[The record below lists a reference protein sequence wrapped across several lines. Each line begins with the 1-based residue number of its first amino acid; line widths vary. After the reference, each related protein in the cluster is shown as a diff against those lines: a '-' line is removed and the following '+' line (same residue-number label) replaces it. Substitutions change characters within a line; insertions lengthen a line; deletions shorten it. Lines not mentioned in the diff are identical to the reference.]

1 MSINKRILLC
11 LLLLLLVGR
20 VSFHL
25 IHQSPKYIAQKK
37 EIEKQESQLVH
48 DKDTKLPYTFLNN
61 VIAQSGATSSV
72 YYKSLD
78 TGEVFYNF
86 SGKMPAGGLIRP
98 YVAAALLDAV
108 KEGNLSLDETVTV
121 TAKALRK
128 KSPALS
134 KIKPGSKVP
143 VRILLEDMMLDQD
156 ETALY

>member
-11 LLLLLLVGR
+11 LLLLLLVGG
-20 VSFHL
+20 VSSHL

-86 SGKMPAGGLIRP
+86 RERCQPEDS
-98 YVAAALLDAV
+98 
-108 KEGNLSLDETVTV
+108 S
-121 TAKALRK
+121 ALRC
-128 KSPALS
+128 SGA
-134 KIKPGSKVP
+134 PGCGERRQSVP
-143 VRILLEDMMLDQD
+143 
-156 ETALY
+156 